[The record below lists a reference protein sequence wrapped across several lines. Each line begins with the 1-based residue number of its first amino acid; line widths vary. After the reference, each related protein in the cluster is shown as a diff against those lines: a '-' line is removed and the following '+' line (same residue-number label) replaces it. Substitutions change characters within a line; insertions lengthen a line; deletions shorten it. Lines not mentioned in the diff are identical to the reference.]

1 MRVRIVCYEKV
12 NSWILGKFAL
22 KMQENLT
29 KLGIDSDIDNVPD
42 KSADIN
48 HHIIYGQ
55 YQGAS
60 ESMDTLMITHL
71 ETSAALSHVRTKLKD
86 AALGICMS
94 KELALWLSDMGV
106 DKNKICYVNP
116 AHDQLVEI
124 KKYVIG
130 LSSRVYADGRK
141 NESNLSRLAKELD
154 PKFFLFK
161 IMGDGWDKQVD
172 YLRKMGFEVIYFNSF
187 IKKEYYLMISSLDYY
202 LYMGKDEGQM
212 GFIDALA
219 AGVKT
224 IVTQQGYHLDPENA
238 ITHPFTTYK
247 ELLGIFIK
255 IQEEKS
261 SLVDSIATWN
271 WLDYT
276 KKHVELW
283 KYILG
288 DTNIKSDFYDGLNS
302 LRMMQSLIVNLNKK
316 NIKRQEW
323 SLKKTRVIHLL
334 RNNLNKEGMIY
345 IIRRMLARKQ

>member
-1 MRVRIVCYEKV
+1 
-12 NSWILGKFAL
+12 
-22 KMQENLT
+22 MQENLT
-29 KLGIDSDIDNVPD
+29 KLGIESDIDCLPD

-55 YQGAS
+55 YLGAS
-60 ESMDTLMITHL
+60 GSIDTLMITHIDNYEKIENL
-71 ETSAALSHVRTKLKD
+71 RAKLKD

-94 KELALWLSDMGV
+94 KELALWLSGMGV
-106 DKNKICYVNP
+106 DKNKVCYVNP

-154 PKFFLFK
+154 PKFFSFK
-161 IMGDGWDKQVD
+161 IMGEGWDKQVD
-172 YLRKMGFEVIYFNSF
+172 YLRENGFEVIYFNSF

-238 ITHPFTTYK
+238 ITHPFTNYK

-288 DTNIKSDFYDGLNS
+288 DTNIKSDFYDGFNS
-302 LRMMQSLIVNLNKK
+302 LRMMQGLSVNLNIK

-323 SLKKTRVIHLL
+323 SLRKTRVLHLL
-334 RNNLNKEGMIY
+334 RMNLNKEGMIY
-345 IIRRMLARKQ
+345 IIRRMLGRKQ